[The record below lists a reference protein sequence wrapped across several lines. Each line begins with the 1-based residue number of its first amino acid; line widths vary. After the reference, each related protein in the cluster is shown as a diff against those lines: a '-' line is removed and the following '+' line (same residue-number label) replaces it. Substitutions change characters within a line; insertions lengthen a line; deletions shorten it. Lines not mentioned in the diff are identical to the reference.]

1 MRDLE
6 PASSLDAA
14 YRSTMTVT
22 QLALPFAAPVPR
34 GHEVLYVRLQH
45 AEAGSAGEL
54 LVDLTH
60 GIAYCAERLRYLVA
74 HPAVADDPLR
84 VAREHGWSVEA
95 EGTGRV
101 IGAVVATRE
110 NRAEPSVLT
119 SLFVVASTSAP
130 PYR

>member
-1 MRDLE
+1 
-6 PASSLDAA
+6 
-14 YRSTMTVT
+14 MTVS

-34 GHEVLYVRLQH
+34 GHEILYVRLMH
-45 AEAGSAGEL
+45 PEAGTSGEV

-60 GIAYCAERLRYLVA
+60 GIAYCAEPLRFLMA

-84 VAREHGWSVEA
+84 VAREHRWSVEA

-101 IGAVVATRE
+101 VGAVVVTRQ

-119 SLFVVASTSAP
+119 TLFVVASTHA

>member
-1 MRDLE
+1 M
-6 PASSLDAA
+6 
-14 YRSTMTVT
+14 
-22 QLALPFAAPVPR
+22 
-34 GHEVLYVRLQH
+34 LYVRLHH
-45 AEAGSAGEL
+45 AEAGAGGEL

-60 GIAYCAERLRYLVA
+60 GIAYCAERLRYLIA

-84 VAREHGWSVEA
+84 VARENGWSVEA

-119 SLFVVASTSAP
+119 TLFVVAPTSAP